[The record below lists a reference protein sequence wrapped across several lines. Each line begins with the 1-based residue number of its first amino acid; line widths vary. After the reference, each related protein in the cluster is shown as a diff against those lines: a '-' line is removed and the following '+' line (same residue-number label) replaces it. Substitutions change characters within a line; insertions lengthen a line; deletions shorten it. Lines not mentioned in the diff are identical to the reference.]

1 MLQKVKATG
10 CVQFEF
16 KHVVLQDSFLPTL
29 KRLLE
34 TAEIKYGSTLSTSLI
49 NRVSLKLSEYCA
61 CPMNKIQEVHETL
74 ENVSK
79 IMNVCTNIWGKGL
92 QFSSLL
98 QETHNS
104 CLSKK
109 IKNM

>member
-92 QFSSLL
+92 QF
-98 QETHNS
+98 
-104 CLSKK
+104 
-109 IKNM
+109 